1 MLEWDTVLI
10 EQVVTLLL
18 TVFMAG
24 FVTGTIVKLIVG
36 WRDA

>member
-24 FVTGTIVKLIVG
+24 FVTGVIVKLILG